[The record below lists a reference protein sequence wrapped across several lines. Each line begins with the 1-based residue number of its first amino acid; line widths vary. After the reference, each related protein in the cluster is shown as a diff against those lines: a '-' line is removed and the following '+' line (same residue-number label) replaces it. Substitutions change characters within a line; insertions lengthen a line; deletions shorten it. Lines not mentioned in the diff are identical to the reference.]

1 MIQYKAD
8 SERVHERGIGPYTL
22 PLVSMQKSPF
32 AESWRKK
39 EYTEYIKQIMIRDES
54 RNAKIK
60 RIGGKKECVSAKNQI
75 LRTFLYH
82 VIK

>member
-54 RNAKIK
+54 R
-60 RIGGKKECVSAKNQI
+60 
-75 LRTFLYH
+75 
-82 VIK
+82 